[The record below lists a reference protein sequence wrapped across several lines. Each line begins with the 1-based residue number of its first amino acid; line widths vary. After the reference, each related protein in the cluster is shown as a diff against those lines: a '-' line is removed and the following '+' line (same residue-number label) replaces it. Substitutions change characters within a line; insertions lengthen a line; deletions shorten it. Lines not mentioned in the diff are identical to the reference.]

1 MINPPWWKTSFV
13 FLVILY
19 FKRGICHSMSDQK
32 QNVKFP
38 SAGVETRKSR
48 PHPDA
53 EPARDSSCF
62 YVGLTFG
69 TTVLTFHAK
78 PIYSSLYFDSKSIY
92 DSTVPISPHVFDC
105 FRQSFAFFSSSLPHM
120 QVQKKSKCFT

>member
-1 MINPPWWKTSFV
+1 
-13 FLVILY
+13 
-19 FKRGICHSMSDQK
+19 MSDQK
-32 QNVKFP
+32 QKVKFP

-53 EPARDSSCF
+53 KSARNNSCF

-69 TTVLTFHAK
+69 TTVLTFNAK

-92 DSTVPISPHVFDC
+92 DSTVPISLHIF
-105 FRQSFAFFSSSLPHM
+105 
-120 QVQKKSKCFT
+120 